1 MKLVI
6 IYFLS
11 FINFSFS
18 QNEKIIS
25 GKIICDNNAISGIQI
40 TNLVNEKSTTSAV
53 DGKFAI
59 LAKPEDMLVFTSINY
74 EYKRKFL
81 ENEDFNSND
90 LLIILTKKIEQ
101 LEEVTVFKSPKF
113 DAFEMGILEKPAK
126 EYTVAER
133 RLKNAGEFKP
143 NIGTLMSLPIEP
155 IINAISGRTKN
166 LKNQLKIERNEILLA
181 KVINLYNHEYYTKKL
196 KINPD
201 LIKAFQYYVIYDF
214 QFLAVL
220 KSKNKNKIDFKMVE
234 LASKFN
240 SIQTIE
246 K

>member
-18 QNEKIIS
+18 QNEKIIY

-59 LAKPEDMLVFTSINY
+59 LAKPKDMLVFTSINY

-133 RLKNAGEFKP
+133 RLKNAGEFKD
-143 NIGTLMSLPIEP
+143 
-155 IINAISGRTKN
+155 R
-166 LKNQLKIERNEILLA
+166 
-181 KVINLYNHEYYTKKL
+181 
-196 KINPD
+196 
-201 LIKAFQYYVIYDF
+201 
-214 QFLAVL
+214 
-220 KSKNKNKIDFKMVE
+220 KSVV
-234 LASKFN
+234 
-240 SIQTIE
+240 
-246 K
+246 